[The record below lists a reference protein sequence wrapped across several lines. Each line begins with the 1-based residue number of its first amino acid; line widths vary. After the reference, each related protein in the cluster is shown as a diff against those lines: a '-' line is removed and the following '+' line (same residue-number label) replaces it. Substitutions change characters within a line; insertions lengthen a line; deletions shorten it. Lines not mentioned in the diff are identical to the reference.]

1 MNSGTELRVLDV
13 DETLTFKLRGMLIY
27 LMRNRQAADYD
38 VEPQIRFFCLSISSD
53 NILWIFTQ
61 MNF

>member
-1 MNSGTELRVLDV
+1 MNFGTEFRELDV

-27 LMRNRQAADYD
+27 LMRNRQAADYGI
-38 VEPQIRFFCLSISSD
+38 VPQIRFYCLSINTD
-53 NILWIFTQ
+53 NIIYIFTQ